1 MSIYRG
7 YSSVG
12 RDYGPYKLQDNNL
25 IIQDLL
31 NSFNIRKG
39 EKLHNPDFGC
49 IIWYRLFDPLT
60 PALKD
65 EIVKDVDK
73 LLRYD
78 PRFSVIDRVTIQE
91 STSHDGLV
99 IVAQLIFTQSNQTY
113 NLNLLFDRGTKG
125 VYTF

>member
-7 YSSVG
+7 YSSVD

-39 EKLHNPDFGC
+39 EKLQNPDFGC
-49 IIWYRLFDPLT
+49 IIWDRLFDQMT
-60 PALKD
+60 PGLKD

-78 PRFSVIDRVTIQE
+78 PRFSVIDRVTLQE
-91 STSHDGLV
+91 STTHDGII
-99 IVAQLIFTQSNQTY
+99 IVAQLVFTQTNQTY

-125 VYTF
+125 LYTF